1 MKTTP
6 SRASRSIVSQ
16 DAAVAERVQ
25 PDPGVRF
32 GTPFPAPASLTE
44 NLPLLAGPLETP
56 PPGLRIL
63 DQNSKELDV
72 TFTQRWLVGVAVV
85 GAAAGAAA
93 VTLFWL
99 VLTRPVALV
108 AMLDGVR

>member
-1 MKTTP
+1 MQALP
-6 SRASRSIVSQ
+6 SAFSPIPVSASGRLC
-16 DAAVAERVQ
+16 R
-25 PDPGVRF
+25 
-32 GTPFPAPASLTE
+32 TPASLTE

-63 DQNSKELDV
+63 DQDSKELDV

-99 VLTRPVALV
+99 VLTRPVALA